1 MEARQDGGEDRLE
14 YRKMRTRLLLILCL
28 SVYAGI
34 ASTVIA
40 QSTPGKPTYVEVF
53 TAVWQTV
60 NEKFYDP
67 KFTGVDWKAV
77 GERYR
82 PRVERIRT
90 DAEFLELMQKMLKE
104 LPVSHLHISAPRGT
118 GQFGTGVRTYLIDGQ
133 AVVVGVPEGSDA
145 QAKGIRIGDIILNPG
160 DESGPLGSVAD
171 LRLRGCDG
179 RTRTVRV
186 RRESHSQTER
196 PSIRWRTFSVANGK
210 RIGYIKAVRFDDDVA
225 PLVDSAMAELRNTS
239 GLIIDIR
246 DNSGGNMSFVRLSS
260 YFAEGEHLVAA
271 LLTRYYLETQGSTPS
286 AIDPANL
293 PKAKKTYTDEAVF
306 DAMRSNAGA
315 VGIYS
320 EDLGEN
326 RYRGKVAVLIN
337 EETASAAEGFA
348 WHIKLRTR
356 STLIGRKTAGALL
369 GAEYF
374 TLPGGWRLGVP
385 THSGW
390 GPDGKPVIDE
400 PVLPHIETKW
410 SLKDICTGTDPDMA
424 KALETVQ

>member
-1 MEARQDGGEDRLE
+1 MILDMINRSSTIARLVAFIF
-14 YRKMRTRLLLILCL
+14 ILTNCL
-28 SVYAGI
+28 QFARN
-34 ASTVIA
+34 AAA
-40 QSTPGKPTYVEVF
+40 QQSPNPSFQEIF
-53 TAVWQTV
+53 DAAWQKV
-60 NEKFYDP
+60 NDSFYDP
-67 KFTGVDWKAV
+67 SFTGVDWRAV
-77 GERYR
+77 RERYR
-82 PRVERIRT
+82 PEAVRARNN
-90 DAEFLELMQKMLKE
+90 AEFHAVMKRMLKE
-104 LPVSHLHISAPRGT
+104 LPVSHLEISMPREA
-118 GQFGTGVRTYLIDGQ
+118 GQAGTGVRTALIEGKN
-133 AVVVGVPEGSDA
+133 VIVEVPPASDA
-145 QAKGIRIGDIILNPG
+145 QRQGIRVGDILLQPNL
-160 DESGPLGSVAD
+160 ESGPLGSTAT
-171 LRLRGCDG
+171 LRVKGCDG
-179 RTRTVRV
+179 RIRV
-186 RRESHSQTER
+186 VKARRELHSQTER
-196 PSIRWRTFSVANGK
+196 PSIRWRTFSVANGR

-225 PLVDSAMAELRNTS
+225 PLVDSAMAELKNTS

-348 WHIKLRTR
+348 WHMKLKTR

-374 TLPGGWRLGVP
+374 TLPGGWRLAVP

-410 SLKDICTGTDPDMA
+410 SLKDICSGIDPDMA
-424 KALETVQ
+424 KALEIVQ